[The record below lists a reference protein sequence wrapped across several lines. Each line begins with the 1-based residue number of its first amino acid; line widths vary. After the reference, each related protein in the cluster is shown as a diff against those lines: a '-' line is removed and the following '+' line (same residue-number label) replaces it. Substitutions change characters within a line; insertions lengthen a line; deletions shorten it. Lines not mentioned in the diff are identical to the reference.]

1 VIPSISTI
9 KLAIMGGAALLLVI
23 FTAYVTHR
31 FDSGKLEQFKAAQ
44 YKQAAEDNAKAL
56 LQQTA
61 HDAAVHDAIDT
72 LNKVS
77 SERDE
82 QSLKLKKVI
91 NSAPKT
97 RACVDS
103 PAIHSLIDGLRGAG
117 AGHGH

>member
-1 VIPSISTI
+1 MIPYLSQI
-9 KLAIMGGAALLLVI
+9 KMALMAGAALALVVG
-23 FTAYVTHR
+23 TAYVTHR
-31 FDSGKLEQFKAAQ
+31 FDAGKLEQFKAAQ

-117 AGHGH
+117 TAHGH